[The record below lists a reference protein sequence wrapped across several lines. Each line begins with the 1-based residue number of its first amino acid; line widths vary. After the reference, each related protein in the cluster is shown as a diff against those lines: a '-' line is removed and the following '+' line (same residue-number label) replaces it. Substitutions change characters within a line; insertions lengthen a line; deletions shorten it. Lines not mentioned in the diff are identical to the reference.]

1 MKTALTLCLT
11 VLGIS
16 LFTYLLWSSHV
27 FRKPT
32 PALEQEINEYRGEYV
47 YGNPEAK
54 GAIKAHIND
63 KLEGVD
69 RDQLSPEVKE
79 FVNNL

>member
-1 MKTALTLCLT
+1 MKMLLITGLILITLAGCQA
-11 VLGIS
+11 S
-16 LFTYLLWSSHV
+16 
-27 FRKPT
+27 PT
-32 PALEQEINEYRGEYV
+32 PALEQSINEYRGEYT
-47 YGNPEAK
+47 YSNPEAK

>member
-1 MKTALTLCLT
+1 MKMLLITGLILITLVGCKA
-11 VLGIS
+11 S
-16 LFTYLLWSSHV
+16 
-27 FRKPT
+27 PT
-32 PALEQEINEYRGEYV
+32 PALEQSINEYRGEYV
-47 YGNPEAK
+47 YGNPDVK
-54 GAIKAHIND
+54 TAIKSHIED

>member
-1 MKTALTLCLT
+1 MKMLLITGLILITLAGCQA
-11 VLGIS
+11 S
-16 LFTYLLWSSHV
+16 
-27 FRKPT
+27 PT
-32 PALEQEINEYRGEYV
+32 LEQSINEYRGEYV

-79 FVNNL
+79 FINQL

>member
-1 MKTALTLCLT
+1 MKLIIILSLLTLAGCQ
-11 VLGIS
+11 VA
-16 LFTYLLWSSHV
+16 
-27 FRKPT
+27 PT
-32 PALEQEINEYRGEYV
+32 PLLESEINSYRGEYV
-47 YGNPEAK
+47 YGNPEAR

>member
-1 MKTALTLCLT
+1 MSLLAY
-11 VLGIS
+11 VLWN
-16 LFTYLLWSSHV
+16 THV
-27 FRKPT
+27 YYKPT
-32 PALEQEINEYRGEYV
+32 PALEQSINEYRGEYI
-47 YGNPEAK
+47 YGNPESK
-54 GAIKAHIND
+54 EAIKAHIND

>member
-1 MKTALTLCLT
+1 MKLTIILALLILAGCQTA
-11 VLGIS
+11 
-16 LFTYLLWSSHV
+16 
-27 FRKPT
+27 PT
-32 PALEQEINEYRGEYV
+32 PLLESEINNYRGEYI
-47 YGNPEAK
+47 YGNPESK
-54 GAIKAHIND
+54 EAIKAHIND